1 MKKRI
6 EHLQMEY
13 DNMIQ
18 GKTQEE
24 INEIN
29 DDILKKCKI
38 VVEQENQKFYD
49 EKMKNYEKFKN
60 ITIDNKQ
67 SMYKLKKILLFRTHS
82 KKIKRRGRKK
92 KFSSNEERPTSSI
105 KKYITN
111 TTSNSVNY
119 KSKKVSQFKLSNKKE
134 KKGIKNKKKFGMP
147 EIKRNIIKTKIGE
160 SFTDENENEDYSK
173 KINLITSPIHKF
185 IINKNDYIE
194 AIKNDD
200 HKINDNNINISNN
213 INIINNITNEN
224 SILVNNYNN
233 GNIEPVSMPISF
245 NKNYKNYII
254 YKSPININPSIYNN
268 IFDSQNS
275 KMKIKFDKFDSGEK
289 NYQIVS
295 DLKYMSPSPSTPLKI
310 NELGTPNF
318 NFNETNKIFIKTE
331 KLINESNN
339 SLDKSAFNKQIPT
352 ELPFPYSNIKT
363 HLHFT
368 NSIKKPVKIISDE
381 RTSNNNSNM
390 NLNLN
395 NININNIQNQN
406 EQNINSNNMNMSNN
420 KDNNMGGKNFFHNM
434 ENLTP
439 NKILDFPDN
448 KGSNTMMKFNN
459 MIYSSNSSNIKHDLL
474 NNSNGLNVNMN
485 LNNSY
490 YVFSPYKNSSP
501 FKMTNTN
508 LDKMFFSN

>member
-24 INEIN
+24 INAIN

-92 KFSSNEERPTSSI
+92 KFSSNEERTTSSI
-105 KKYITN
+105 KNYITN

-119 KSKKVSQFKLSNKKE
+119 KSKKVSQFNLSNKKE
-134 KKGIKNKKKFGMP
+134 KKGIKNRKKFGTP
-147 EIKRNIIKTKIGE
+147 KIKKNIIKTKIGE
-160 SFTDENENEDYSK
+160 PFIDENENEDYSK

-185 IINKNDYIE
+185 IISKNDYIE
-194 AIKNDD
+194 TIKNDD

-233 GNIEPVSMPISF
+233 GNIEPVSIPVSY
-245 NKNYKNYII
+245 NKNYII
-254 YKSPININPSIYNN
+254 YKSPINVNPSIYNN

-289 NYQIVS
+289 NYQLVS

-310 NELGTPNF
+310 DKLCTPNF
-318 NFNETNKIFIKTE
+318 NLNETNKIFTKTE

-381 RTSNNNSNM
+381 RTSNNISNM

-395 NININNIQNQN
+395 NINNIQNQN
-406 EQNINSNNMNMSNN
+406 EQNINSNNMNTSNN
-420 KDNNMGGKNFFHNM
+420 KDNNMVSKNFFHNM

-459 MIYSSNSSNIKHDLL
+459 MSYCSNSSNIKHDLI
-474 NNSNGLNVNMN
+474 NNSNGLNMN
-485 LNNSY
+485 LNFNNSY
-490 YVFSPYKNSSP
+490 YVFSPSKNSSSP
-501 FKMTNTN
+501 FKMSNAN